1 MEIKASQD
9 TPLIDLLLQEFPESN
24 KTRLKKMI
32 KLASVRFQGA
42 VVKHPELIIK
52 KGQSIE
58 FKKYT
63 PQKAYKEKSPFQVV
77 YEDAEL
83 IAVLKPAGI
92 LTAGRTTEKVRS
104 MFGMVQSWLS
114 KTSSRNRKSEK
125 ERLPKID
132 KKRVDRRYSD
142 RNSVNE
148 GLGAPLLVADMKPKV
163 PEVAYTIH
171 RLDREVSGILLFAKT
186 EKAQLALKEN
196 WAKVEKY
203 YYALVEGTPP
213 KTKGIIRS
221 WIREDHKQ
229 KMYSLP
235 IPVGADVTIASPAPE
250 IDAKLAITHYELI
263 EEYDG
268 CSLLRVQ
275 LETGRKNQIRLHLS
289 DLGCPII
296 GDRKYGADATYKRQV
311 RLFAYALNFPHPTT
325 GKMIRIELPMPKT
338 FLVLGNGHETY

>member
-9 TPLIDLLLQEFPESN
+9 TPLIELLLEAFPQSN

-42 VVKHPELIIK
+42 VVKHPDLLIK

-63 PQKAYKEKSPFQVV
+63 PQKTYREKAPFQVV
-77 YEDAEL
+77 YEDADV

-92 LTAGRTTEKVRS
+92 LTAGRTTEKMRS

-125 ERLPKID
+125 ERFPKVEKVKI
-132 KKRVDRRYSD
+132 DRRYSD
-142 RNSVNE
+142 KKESSTA
-148 GLGAPLLVADMKPKV
+148 LAPPILLMDTKPKA
-163 PEVAYTIH
+163 PEAAYTIH

-186 EKAQLALKEN
+186 EKAQIALKAN
-196 WAKVEKY
+196 WAKVDKY
-203 YYALVEGTPP
+203 YYALVEGTPEKP
-213 KTKGIIRS
+213 KGVIRS
-221 WIREDHKQ
+221 WICEDHKQ

-235 IPVGADVTIASPAPE
+235 IAVTSADTIASTPPQA
-250 IDAKLAITHYELI
+250 DAKLAITEYELI
-263 EEYDG
+263 EKYEG
-268 CSLLRVQ
+268 CSLLRVK

-289 DLGCPII
+289 NLACPII
-296 GDRKYGADATYKRQV
+296 GDRKYGADDTYRRQV
-311 RLFAYALNFPHPTT
+311 RLFAYAINFPHPST
-325 GKMIRIELPMPKT
+325 GKMIKIELPMPKT
-338 FLVLGNGHETY
+338 FLVLNKGHESY